1 MNIANVRSSWSSVRS
16 EGRAYPWKNSLL
28 RMAADV
34 ILVNFSMLTAFALW
48 FLFYVVILRTPDPQ
62 GLAER
67 FKNFVT
73 HYWLLWS
80 FLALLVFQLSGFYPG
95 TRDAG
100 GVQKTIAVFRGV
112 SSFIVLFVFADY
124 FLYRGALV
132 PRGVAVLAWILTLAT
147 VGGVRL
153 TKHKILK
160 RYHFERKSDPESV
173 RQVLVLGGGG
183 YLGSVVVARL
193 LQNGY
198 GVRVL
203 DSFLF
208 GEGALEG
215 VRAHAGCELVRG
227 DVRDIGA
234 VVKAMRGCDAVVH
247 LAAIVGDPA
256 CDDNKQL
263 AMEVNRAA
271 TRMLADVASG
281 CGVRRFVFASSCG
294 VYGESEMRLDET
306 SAVNP
311 LSVYAQTKVDSENIL
326 LAATRHG
333 DGFATGSRQSDS
345 AIGLATATAQR
356 DAPLAP
362 AAAPRGDGSA
372 APVAATAAVRQSDGA
387 FSAAASAARRGGEL
401 GASASGVG
409 FAPTILRLG
418 TLFGLSPRMR
428 FDLVVNLF
436 VARAAS
442 SGKITVLNGE
452 QWRPFLHVQDAARAV
467 VACLEAETSAVS
479 GEIFNVGSA
488 SLNLQIEQL
497 GAAIARVVP
506 GTEIV
511 RIENGDRRN
520 YRVSFEKI
528 EKTLNFQCERTL
540 ESGIEEIYAAIQS
553 GRIAD
558 FTIEQFN
565 NQTAMR
571 AMAAAAGGTLAPLGQ
586 LSVLERAEAKPF

>member
-1 MNIANVRSSWSSVRS
+1 MKTANIRSYWTSLQTEV
-16 EGRAYPWKNSLL
+16 RAYPWKNSLL

-67 FKNFVT
+67 FKSFVT

-80 FLALLVFQLSGFYPG
+80 FLALLVFQLSGFYRRTP
-95 TRDAG
+95 DAG
-100 GVQKTIAVFRGV
+100 GMQKTIAVLRAV

-124 FLYRGALV
+124 FLYRGSLV
-132 PRGVAVLAWILTLAT
+132 PRGVAVIAWVLTLAT

-160 RYHFERKSDPESV
+160 RYHFEPKADPESV
-173 RQVLVLGGGG
+173 RQVLVFGGAG
-183 YLGSVVVARL
+183 YLGSIVVARL
-193 LQNGY
+193 LERGFK
-198 GVRVL
+198 VRIL

-208 GEGALEG
+208 GEGSLED
-215 VRAHAGCELVRG
+215 VRTHAGCELVRG

-271 TRMLADVASG
+271 TRMLADVARG

-294 VYGESEMRLDET
+294 VYGASDFCLDEA
-306 SAVNP
+306 SPVNP

-326 LAATRHG
+326 LAASEV
-333 DGFATGSRQSDS
+333 D
-345 AIGLATATAQR
+345 
-356 DAPLAP
+356 
-362 AAAPRGDGSA
+362 
-372 APVAATAAVRQSDGA
+372 
-387 FSAAASAARRGGEL
+387 
-401 GASASGVG
+401 

-436 VARAAS
+436 VARATS

-467 VACLEAETSAVS
+467 AACLEAETGAVA
-479 GEIFNVGSA
+479 GEIFNVGSS

-497 GAAIARVVP
+497 GAEIARVVP
-506 GTEIV
+506 GTELV
-511 RIENGDRRN
+511 QVENGDRRN

-528 EKTLNFQCERTL
+528 ERVLNFQCERTL

-553 GRIAD
+553 GLIAD
-558 FTIEQFN
+558 FTTEQFN
-565 NQTAMR
+565 NQRAMR
-571 AMAAAAGGTLAPLGQ
+571 TMAAAAGGTLAPMGQ
-586 LSVLERAEAKPF
+586 LSILERAEAKPL

>member
-1 MNIANVRSSWSSVRS
+1 MNIANIRSYWSSLRS
-16 EGRAYPWKNSLL
+16 EAHAYPWKNSLL

-80 FLALLVFQLSGFYPG
+80 FLALLVFQLSGFYPR

-160 RYHFERKSDPESV
+160 RYNFELKSDPESV

-193 LQNGY
+193 LQGGY
-198 GVRVL
+198 RVRVL

-234 VVKAMRGCDAVVH
+234 VVKAMRGCDTVVH

-263 AMEVNRAA
+263 AMEVNRVA
-271 TRMLADVASG
+271 TRMLADVAS
-281 CGVRRFVFASSCG
+281 
-294 VYGESEMRLDET
+294 
-306 SAVNP
+306 
-311 LSVYAQTKVDSENIL
+311 
-326 LAATRHG
+326 
-333 DGFATGSRQSDS
+333 
-345 AIGLATATAQR
+345 
-356 DAPLAP
+356 
-362 AAAPRGDGSA
+362 
-372 APVAATAAVRQSDGA
+372 
-387 FSAAASAARRGGEL
+387 
-401 GASASGVG
+401 
-409 FAPTILRLG
+409 
-418 TLFGLSPRMR
+418 
-428 FDLVVNLF
+428 
-436 VARAAS
+436 
-442 SGKITVLNGE
+442 
-452 QWRPFLHVQDAARAV
+452 
-467 VACLEAETSAVS
+467 
-479 GEIFNVGSA
+479 
-488 SLNLQIEQL
+488 
-497 GAAIARVVP
+497 
-506 GTEIV
+506 
-511 RIENGDRRN
+511 
-520 YRVSFEKI
+520 
-528 EKTLNFQCERTL
+528 
-540 ESGIEEIYAAIQS
+540 
-553 GRIAD
+553 
-558 FTIEQFN
+558 
-565 NQTAMR
+565 
-571 AMAAAAGGTLAPLGQ
+571 
-586 LSVLERAEAKPF
+586 

>member
-1 MNIANVRSSWSSVRS
+1 MNISNIRSYWSSLRS
-16 EGRAYPWKNSLL
+16 EVHAYPWKNSLL

-80 FLALLVFQLSGFYPG
+80 FLALLVFQLSGFYPR

-193 LQNGY
+193 LQGGY
-198 GVRVL
+198 KVRVL

-294 VYGESEMRLDET
+294 VYGESELRLDET

-333 DGFATGSRQSDS
+333 DRFATASRQSNS

-356 DAPLAP
+356 DAPLV
-362 AAAPRGDGSA
+362 
-372 APVAATAAVRQSDGA
+372 PVAA
-387 FSAAASAARRGGEL
+387 RRWVGEFGG
-401 GASASGVG
+401 GASGAG

-442 SGKITVLNGE
+442 FGKITVLNGE

-467 VACLEAETSAVS
+467 VACLKAETSAVS
-479 GEIFNVGSA
+479 GEIFNVGAA

-511 RIENGDRRN
+511 RVENGDRRN

-528 EKTLNFQCERTL
+528 EKVLNFQCERTL

-558 FTIEQFN
+558 FTTEQFN

-571 AMAAAAGGTLAPLGQ
+571 AMAAAAGGALAPMGQ

>member
-1 MNIANVRSSWSSVRS
+1 MKIENIRSQRNSLRS
-16 EGRAYPWKNSLL
+16 EARTYTWKNSLL
-28 RMAADV
+28 RMAVDV

-80 FLALLVFQLSGFYPG
+80 FLALLVFQLSGFYPR
-95 TRDAG
+95 THDAG

-147 VGGVRL
+147 VGGVHL

-160 RYHFERKSDPESV
+160 RYNFERKSDPESV
-173 RQVLVLGGGG
+173 RQVLVLGGAG

-193 LQNGY
+193 LQRGY
-198 GVRVL
+198 KVRVL

-208 GEGALEG
+208 GEGSLDG
-215 VRAHAGCELVRG
+215 LKTHANCELVRG

-294 VYGESEMRLDET
+294 VYGASELCLDET
-306 SAVNP
+306 SLVNP

-326 LAATRHG
+326 LAATSRG
-333 DGFATGSRQSDS
+333 DDS
-345 AIGLATATAQR
+345 I
-356 DAPLAP
+356 
-362 AAAPRGDGSA
+362 AAAG
-372 APVAATAAVRQSDGA
+372 
-387 FSAAASAARRGGEL
+387 
-401 GASASGVG
+401 G

-418 TLFGLSPRMR
+418 TLFGLSSRMR

-442 SGKITVLNGE
+442 SEKITVLNGD

-467 VACLEAETSAVS
+467 VACLEAESSAVS

-488 SLNLQIEQL
+488 SLNMQIEQL

-506 GTEIV
+506 DTEIV

-528 EKTLNFQCERTL
+528 ENVLNFRCERTL
-540 ESGIEEIYAAIQS
+540 ESGIQEIYAAIRS
-553 GRIAD
+553 GLIVD
-558 FTIEQFN
+558 PTTEQFN

-571 AMAAAAGGTLAPLGQ
+571 AMAAGGTLAPLGQ
-586 LSVLERAEAKPF
+586 LSMLERAEAKPL

>member
-1 MNIANVRSSWSSVRS
+1 MNIARIRSHWTSLRS
-16 EGRAYPWKNSLL
+16 EARAYPWKNSLL

-73 HYWLLWS
+73 HYWLFWS
-80 FLALLVFQLSGFYPG
+80 FLALLVFQLSGFYPR
-95 TRDAG
+95 TRDAN
-100 GVQKTIAVFRGV
+100 GVQKTIAVLRAV
-112 SSFIVLFVFADY
+112 SSFVVLFVFADY
-124 FLYRGALV
+124 FLYRGSLV
-132 PRGVAVLAWILTLAT
+132 PRGVAVIAWVLTLTT

-153 TKHKILK
+153 TKYKILN
-160 RYHFERKSDPESV
+160 RYHFERKPDPESV
-173 RQVLVLGGGG
+173 RQILVLGGAG
-183 YLGSVVVARL
+183 YLGSVVVARF
-193 LQNGY
+193 LQRGFR
-198 GVRVL
+198 VRVL

-208 GEGALEG
+208 GENSLDDIKE
-215 VRAHAGCELVRG
+215 HAGCELVRG

-271 TRMLADVASG
+271 TRMLSDVARG

-294 VYGESEMRLDET
+294 VYGASDFCLDET

-326 LAATRHG
+326 LAA
-333 DGFATGSRQSDS
+333 
-345 AIGLATATAQR
+345 
-356 DAPLAP
+356 
-362 AAAPRGDGSA
+362 
-372 APVAATAAVRQSDGA
+372 
-387 FSAAASAARRGGEL
+387 
-401 GASASGVG
+401 SGVD

-418 TLFGLSPRMR
+418 TLFGLSARMR
-428 FDLVVNLF
+428 FDLVVNVF

-467 VACLEAETSAVS
+467 AACLEAETSAVS

-511 RIENGDRRN
+511 RVQNGDRRN

-528 EKTLNFQCERTL
+528 ERVLNFHCERTL
-540 ESGIEEIYAAIQS
+540 ESGIEEIYTAIQS
-553 GRIAD
+553 GLIAD
-558 FTIEQFN
+558 FTTEQFN
-565 NQTAMR
+565 NQIAMR

-586 LSVLERAEAKPF
+586 LSMLERAEAKPL

>member
-1 MNIANVRSSWSSVRS
+1 MKTVNIRSYWTSLQT
-16 EGRAYPWKNSLL
+16 EARAYPWKNSLL

-67 FKNFVT
+67 FKSFVT

-80 FLALLVFQLSGFYPG
+80 FLALLVFQLSGFYRR

-100 GVQKTIAVFRGV
+100 GMQKTIAVLRAV

-124 FLYRGALV
+124 FLYRGSLV
-132 PRGVAVLAWILTLAT
+132 PRGVAVIAWVLTLAT

-160 RYHFERKSDPESV
+160 RYHFEPKADPESV
-173 RQVLVLGGGG
+173 RQVLVLGGAG

-193 LQNGY
+193 LKRGFK
-198 GVRVL
+198 VRIL

-208 GEGALEG
+208 GEESLED
-215 VRAHAGCELVRG
+215 VRTHAGCELVRG

-234 VVKAMRGCDAVVH
+234 VVKAMRACDAVVH

-271 TRMLADVASG
+271 TRMLADVARG

-294 VYGESEMRLDET
+294 VYGESESQLDET
-306 SAVNP
+306 SSVNP

-326 LAATRHG
+326 LAALG
-333 DGFATGSRQSDS
+333 
-345 AIGLATATAQR
+345 R
-356 DAPLAP
+356 D
-362 AAAPRGDGSA
+362 
-372 APVAATAAVRQSDGA
+372 
-387 FSAAASAARRGGEL
+387 
-401 GASASGVG
+401 

-442 SGKITVLNGE
+442 SGKITVLNGN

-467 VACLEAETSAVS
+467 AACLEAETGAVS
-479 GEIFNVGSA
+479 GEIFNVGSVA
-488 SLNLQIEQL
+488 LNLQIEQL

-511 RIENGDRRN
+511 RIENADRRN

-528 EKTLNFQCERTL
+528 ERVLNFQCERTL

-553 GRIAD
+553 GLIAD
-558 FTIEQFN
+558 FTTEQFN

-571 AMAAAAGGTLAPLGQ
+571 AMAAAAGGTLAPIGQ
-586 LSVLERAEAKPF
+586 LSMLERAEAKPL

>member
-1 MNIANVRSSWSSVRS
+1 MNIANFRAYWTSLQS
-16 EGRAYPWKNSLL
+16 EARAYPWKNSLL
-28 RMAADV
+28 RMVADV

-67 FKNFVT
+67 FKSFVT

-80 FLALLVFQLSGFYPG
+80 FLALLVFQLSGFYPR

-100 GVQKTIAVFRGV
+100 GVQKTIAVLRAV
-112 SSFIVLFVFADY
+112 SSFVVLFVFADY
-124 FLYRGALV
+124 FLYRGSLV
-132 PRGVAVLAWILTLAT
+132 PRGVAVIAWFLTLAT

-160 RYHFERKSDPESV
+160 RYNFERKSDPESV
-173 RQVLVLGGGG
+173 RQVLVLGGAG

-193 LQNGY
+193 LERGFR
-198 GVRVL
+198 VRVL
-203 DSFLF
+203 DSLLF
-208 GEGALEG
+208 GEGSLED
-215 VRAHAGCELVRG
+215 VRSHAGCELVRG

-271 TRMLADVASG
+271 TRMLADVARG

-294 VYGESEMRLDET
+294 VYGESELRLDET

-326 LAATRHG
+326 LAAAGG
-333 DGFATGSRQSDS
+333 D
-345 AIGLATATAQR
+345 
-356 DAPLAP
+356 
-362 AAAPRGDGSA
+362 
-372 APVAATAAVRQSDGA
+372 
-387 FSAAASAARRGGEL
+387 
-401 GASASGVG
+401 

-442 SGKITVLNGE
+442 SGKIMVLNGE

-467 VACLEAETSAVS
+467 AACLEAETSAVS
-479 GEIFNVGSA
+479 GEVFNVGSA

-497 GAAIARVVP
+497 GAAIAHVVP
-506 GTEIV
+506 GTEIARV
-511 RIENGDRRN
+511 ENGDRRN

-528 EKTLNFQCERTL
+528 ERVLKFKCERTL

-553 GRIAD
+553 GLIAD
-558 FTIEQFN
+558 FTTEQFN

-586 LSVLERAEAKPF
+586 LEMLERAEAKPF

>member
-1 MNIANVRSSWSSVRS
+1 MNIAKIRAYWTSLPS
-16 EGRAYPWKNSLL
+16 EARAYPWKNSLL

-73 HYWLLWS
+73 HYWLFWS
-80 FLALLVFQLSGFYPG
+80 FLALLVFQVSGFYPR

-100 GVQKTIAVFRGV
+100 GVQKTIAVLRAV

-124 FLYRGALV
+124 FLYRGSLV
-132 PRGVAVLAWILTLAT
+132 PRGVAVIAWILTLAT

-160 RYHFERKSDPESV
+160 RYNFERKSDPESV

-193 LQNGY
+193 LERGFR
-198 GVRVL
+198 VRVL

-208 GEGALEG
+208 GEGSLDD
-215 VRAHAGCELVRG
+215 VRNHGGCELVRG

-271 TRMLADVASG
+271 TRMLADVARG

-294 VYGESEMRLDET
+294 VYGESESRLDET
-306 SAVNP
+306 AAVNP

-326 LAATRHG
+326 LAATR
-333 DGFATGSRQSDS
+333 QSYD
-345 AIGLATATAQR
+345 
-356 DAPLAP
+356 P
-362 AAAPRGDGSA
+362 AS
-372 APVAATAAVRQSDGA
+372 
-387 FSAAASAARRGGEL
+387 FASAARGDDRS
-401 GASASGVG
+401 ASA
-409 FAPTILRLG
+409 
-418 TLFGLSPRMR
+418 PR
-428 FDLVVNLF
+428 
-436 VARAAS
+436 
-442 SGKITVLNGE
+442 
-452 QWRPFLHVQDAARAV
+452 RP
-467 VACLEAETSAVS
+467 
-479 GEIFNVGSA
+479 
-488 SLNLQIEQL
+488 
-497 GAAIARVVP
+497 
-506 GTEIV
+506 
-511 RIENGDRRN
+511 
-520 YRVSFEKI
+520 
-528 EKTLNFQCERTL
+528 
-540 ESGIEEIYAAIQS
+540 
-553 GRIAD
+553 
-558 FTIEQFN
+558 
-565 NQTAMR
+565 
-571 AMAAAAGGTLAPLGQ
+571 GQ
-586 LSVLERAEAKPF
+586 R

>member
-1 MNIANVRSSWSSVRS
+1 MSIARIRSRWTSLRS
-16 EGRAYPWKNSLL
+16 EARAYPWKNSLL

-34 ILVNFSMLTAFALW
+34 VLVNFSMLTAFALW

-80 FLALLVFQLSGFYPG
+80 FLALLVFQLSGFYPR
-95 TRDAG
+95 TRDSG
-100 GVQKTIAVFRGV
+100 GMQKTIAVLRAV
-112 SSFIVLFVFADY
+112 SLFIVLFVFADY
-124 FLYRGALV
+124 FLYRGSLV
-132 PRGVAVLAWILTLAT
+132 PRGVAVIAWVLTLAT

-173 RQVLVLGGGG
+173 RQVLVLGGAG

-193 LQNGY
+193 LERGFK
-198 GVRVL
+198 VRVL

-208 GEGALEG
+208 GEGSLED
-215 VRAHAGCELVRG
+215 VRSHGGCELVRG

-234 VVKAMRGCDAVVH
+234 VVKATRGCDAVVH

-271 TRMLADVASG
+271 TRMLADVTRG

-294 VYGESEMRLDET
+294 VYGASDFCLDET

-326 LAATRHG
+326 LAASEV
-333 DGFATGSRQSDS
+333 D
-345 AIGLATATAQR
+345 
-356 DAPLAP
+356 
-362 AAAPRGDGSA
+362 
-372 APVAATAAVRQSDGA
+372 
-387 FSAAASAARRGGEL
+387 
-401 GASASGVG
+401 

-467 VACLEAETSAVS
+467 AACLEAETSAVS
-479 GEIFNVGSA
+479 GEVFNVGSA

-506 GTEIV
+506 GTEIIRV
-511 RIENGDRRN
+511 ENADRRN

-528 EKTLNFQCERTL
+528 ERVLNFRCERTL
-540 ESGIEEIYAAIQS
+540 ESGIEEIYGAILS
-553 GRIAD
+553 GLIAD
-558 FTIEQFN
+558 FTTEQFN

-571 AMAAAAGGTLAPLGQ
+571 AMAAAAGGTLAPMGQ
-586 LSVLERAEAKPF
+586 LSMLERAEAKPL

>member
-1 MNIANVRSSWSSVRS
+1 MKIDNIRSRWISLRS
-16 EGRAYPWKNSLL
+16 EALAYPWKNNLL

-34 ILVNFSMLTAFALW
+34 ILVNFSMLTAFSLW

-62 GLAER
+62 GLAEH

-80 FLALLVFQLSGFYPG
+80 FLALLVFQLSGFYPR

-160 RYHFERKSDPESV
+160 RYNFELKSDPESV
-173 RQVLVLGGGG
+173 RQVLVLGGAG
-183 YLGSVVVARL
+183 YLGSVVVTRL
-193 LQNGY
+193 LQREFR
-198 GVRVL
+198 VRVL

-208 GEGALEG
+208 GEGSLDG
-215 VRAHAGCELVRG
+215 LKTHANCELVRG

-271 TRMLADVASG
+271 TRMLADVARG

-294 VYGESEMRLDET
+294 VYGESEFRLDET

-326 LAATRHG
+326 LAAT
-333 DGFATGSRQSDS
+333 SR
-345 AIGLATATAQR
+345 GEL
-356 DAPLAP
+356 
-362 AAAPRGDGSA
+362 G
-372 APVAATAAVRQSDGA
+372 
-387 FSAAASAARRGGEL
+387 AAASAA
-401 GASASGVG
+401 G

-467 VACLEAETSAVS
+467 VASLEAETSAVS
-479 GEIFNVGSA
+479 GQIFNVGSA

-497 GAAIARVVP
+497 GAAIARVLP
-506 GTEIV
+506 DTEIV
-511 RIENGDRRN
+511 RVENRDRRN

-528 EKTLNFQCERTL
+528 EKVLNFQCERTI
-540 ESGIEEIYAAIQS
+540 ESGIEEVYAAIRS
-553 GRIAD
+553 GLIAD
-558 FTIEQFN
+558 FTTEQFN
-565 NQTAMR
+565 NQTTMR

-586 LSVLERAEAKPF
+586 LSILERAEAKPL

>member
-1 MNIANVRSSWSSVRS
+1 
-16 EGRAYPWKNSLL
+16 
-28 RMAADV
+28 MAADV

-80 FLALLVFQLSGFYPG
+80 FLALLVFQLSGFYPR

-112 SSFIVLFVFADY
+112 SSFVVLFVFADY

-193 LQNGY
+193 LQGGY
-198 GVRVL
+198 RVRVL

-208 GEGALEG
+208 GEGALQG

-294 VYGESEMRLDET
+294 VYGESELRLDET

-326 LAATRHG
+326 LAATRHA
-333 DGFATGSRQSDS
+333 DGFATASRQSDS
-345 AIGLATATAQR
+345 AIGFATATAQR
-356 DAPLAP
+356 DGSLAP
-362 AAAPRGDGSA
+362 AAARRGDGSA
-372 APVAATAAVRQSDGA
+372 APVAAATAVRQSDGA
-387 FSAAASAARRGGEL
+387 FGAAASAAGRRGGEL
-401 GASASGVG
+401 GASCIRGGVCAYDFAVGDFVWAFAADAVRFGGEFICGAGGVLREDYGFEWGAVASI
-409 FAPTILRLG
+409 FACAG
-418 TLFGLSPRMR
+418 CG
-428 FDLVVNLF
+428 
-436 VARAAS
+436 A
-442 SGKITVLNGE
+442 GGGG
-452 QWRPFLHVQDAARAV
+452 
-467 VACLEAETSAVS
+467 VS
-479 GEIFNVGSA
+479 GG
-488 SLNLQIEQL
+488 
-497 GAAIARVVP
+497 
-506 GTEIV
+506 
-511 RIENGDRRN
+511 GD
-520 YRVSFEKI
+520 
-528 EKTLNFQCERTL
+528 ER
-540 ESGIEEIYAAIQS
+540 GF
-553 GRIAD
+553 GRD
-558 FTIEQFN
+558 F
-565 NQTAMR
+565 
-571 AMAAAAGGTLAPLGQ
+571 
-586 LSVLERAEAKPF
+586 

>member
-1 MNIANVRSSWSSVRS
+1 MKITDTKRCWNLLQS
-16 EGRAYPWKNSLL
+16 EARAYPWKNSLL

-34 ILVNFSMLTAFALW
+34 FLVNFSLLTAFTLW
-48 FLFYVVILRTPDPQ
+48 FLFYVLILRAPDPR

-67 FKNFVT
+67 LTDFVT

-80 FLALLVFQLSGFYPG
+80 FLALLVFQLSGFYPR
-95 TRDAG
+95 TRRAG
-100 GVQKTIAVFRGV
+100 AVGKMIAVFRAV

-132 PRGVAVLAWILTLAT
+132 PRGVALIAWVVMLAT

-160 RYHFERKSDPESV
+160 RYNFELKTDPESV
-173 RQVLVLGGGG
+173 RQVLLLGGAG

-193 LQNGY
+193 LQRGFK
-198 GVRVL
+198 VRVL

-208 GEGALEG
+208 GENSLDD
-215 VRAHAGCELVRG
+215 VRTHAACELVRG
-227 DVRDIGA
+227 DVRDIGV

-256 CDDNKQL
+256 CEENKQL
-263 AMEVNRAA
+263 AIEVNRAA
-271 TRMLADVASG
+271 TRMLADVARG

-294 VYGESEMRLDET
+294 VYGASEFCLDEA

-311 LSVYAQTKVDSENIL
+311 LSIYAQTKVDSENIL
-326 LAATRHG
+326 MAAAT
-333 DGFATGSRQSDS
+333 
-345 AIGLATATAQR
+345 
-356 DAPLAP
+356 P
-362 AAAPRGDGSA
+362 
-372 APVAATAAVRQSDGA
+372 
-387 FSAAASAARRGGEL
+387 E
-401 GASASGVG
+401 
-409 FAPTILRLG
+409 FAPTVLRLG
-418 TLFGLSPRMR
+418 TLFGLSSRMR

-442 SGKITVLNGE
+442 SGKITVLNGD
-452 QWRPFLHVQDAARAV
+452 QWRPFLHVQDAAGAV
-467 VACLEAETSAVS
+467 IACLEAETGAVT
-479 GEIFNVGSA
+479 GQIFNVGSS

-497 GAAIARVVP
+497 GCAIARGVP
-506 GTEIV
+506 GTEIL
-511 RIENGDRRN
+511 RIENADRRN

-528 EKTLNFQCERTL
+528 ERILGFRCERTL

-553 GRIAD
+553 GLIAD
-558 FTIEQFN
+558 FTTDQFN

-571 AMAAAAGGTLAPLGQ
+571 AMAAAAGGKLAPLGQ
-586 LSVLERAEAKPF
+586 LGMLERAEAKPL